1 MDTNKRSYVLEH
13 LLQCRQCGSP
23 MLVSLGQDPN
33 ADVYSCSRSNTS
45 QDRTCATP
53 DVRAYRFE
61 TWLIHE
67 LTDAIMTPRNLQ
79 FLQQSLAASSGQ
91 VLRPDPNTTA
101 ELARDPLTYNATD
114 VRQLAKRTFSK
125 LIQKITL
132 QGTTA
137 VIHYSIPLPA
147 DSSLPGEH
155 LQTVDMPAEIII

>member
-1 MDTNKRSYVLEH
+1 
-13 LLQCRQCGSP
+13 
-23 MLVSLGQDPN
+23 MLVSLGQNPN
-33 ADVYSCSRSNTS
+33 ADVYSCSRSNTR
-45 QDRTCATP
+45 QDLTCAAP

-61 TWLIHE
+61 TWLIQE

-79 FLQQSLAASSGQ
+79 FLQQSLAASSGEA
-91 VLRPDPNTTA
+91 LRLNPNITA

-114 VRQLAKRTFSK
+114 VRQFAKRTLSK
-125 LIQKITL
+125 FIQKITL

-137 VIHYSIPLPA
+137 VIHYSIPLPV

>member
-1 MDTNKRSYVLEH
+1 MHTSKRSYVLEH

-33 ADVYSCSRSNTS
+33 ADVYSCSRSNTR

-61 TWLIHE
+61 TWLIQE
-67 LTDAIMTPRNLQ
+67 LTDVIMTPRNVQ
-79 FLQQSLAASSGQ
+79 FLQQSLATSGGDS
-91 VLRPDPNTTA
+91 LDFDPSTTT
-101 ELARDPLTYNATD
+101 ELARDPLTYNAKD
-114 VRQLAKRTFSK
+114 AQLLAKRTFANF
-125 LIQKITL
+125 IRKITL

-137 VIHYSIPLPA
+137 VIHYSIPLPV

-155 LQTVDMPAEIII
+155 LQRVSMPAEIII